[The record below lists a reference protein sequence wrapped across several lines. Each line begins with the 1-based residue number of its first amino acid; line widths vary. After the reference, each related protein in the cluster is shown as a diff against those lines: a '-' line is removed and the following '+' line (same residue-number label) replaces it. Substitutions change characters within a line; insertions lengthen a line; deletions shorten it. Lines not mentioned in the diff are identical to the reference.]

1 LAERMTL
8 PSTREVVLLI
18 GSNIDPVSNIKRAI
32 KEISRIVQINLQS
45 SLWET
50 KPIGTVG
57 NNFFNL
63 ALSVTTSLDFDPLKF
78 EILRNIEIR
87 LGRVRISDKYAPRT
101 IDIDIIL
108 YGNTIIDINIWN
120 YAYIAV
126 PVAELVPSFIR
137 PDTNQTLEEVAEILI
152 KNSWIKK
159 HPATIL
165 Q

>member
-1 LAERMTL
+1 MTL

-32 KEISRIVQINLQS
+32 KEISSKVQINLQS

-108 YGNTIIDINIWN
+108 YGDTIIDINIWN

>member
-1 LAERMTL
+1 MTS
-8 PSTREVVLLI
+8 PPTRDVILLI
-18 GSNIDPVSNIKRAI
+18 GSNIDPINNIKQAI
-32 KEISRIVQINLQS
+32 KEISGIIQINKQS

-50 KPIGTVG
+50 RPIGTDG

-63 ALSVTTSLDFDPLKF
+63 ALSVSTSLDFDPLKF
-78 EILRNIEIR
+78 EILRKIEIR
-87 LGRVRISDKYAPRT
+87 LGRVRSSDKYAPRT

-108 YGNTIIDINIWN
+108 DGDTIVDLNIWH

-126 PVAELVPSFIR
+126 PVSELYPGVICAE
-137 PDTNQTLEEVAEILI
+137 THQTLKDVAAILI

-159 HPATIL
+159 HPATVL

>member
-32 KEISRIVQINLQS
+32 KEISSKVQINLQS

-108 YGNTIIDINIWN
+108 YGDTIIDINIWN